1 MFNIII
7 KKFREIKFCIKI
19 DGKHE
24 KVIKYGDVTVIAID
38 MKPDKEQLFNII
50 NKNLTLK
57 IKGTTEDEVGW
68 HH

>member
-24 KVIKYGDVTVIAID
+24 KSLN
-38 MKPDKEQLFNII
+38 MEMSL
-50 NKNLTLK
+50 
-57 IKGTTEDEVGW
+57 
-68 HH
+68 